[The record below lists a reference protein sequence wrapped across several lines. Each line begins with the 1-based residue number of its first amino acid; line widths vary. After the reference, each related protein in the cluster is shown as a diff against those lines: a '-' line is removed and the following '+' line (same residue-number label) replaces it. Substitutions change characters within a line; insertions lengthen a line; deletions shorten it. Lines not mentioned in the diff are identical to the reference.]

1 MELTKIIVTIAI
13 MIALATETTGADT
26 ERNPTLVPST
36 TGPPLLPKPSG
47 FKRVSRF
54 FQQGVGNPRA
64 ADHCNKDEEVCYIQD
79 GVASTCC
86 NNKCVFLA
94 TDNHNCGACK
104 RKCKFTQVCCRGE
117 CVDIAFDKRHCG
129 ACNHRCNPDEYC
141 VYGMCNYA

>member
-1 MELTKIIVTIAI
+1 
-13 MIALATETTGADT
+13 MIALATETIGADAGT
-26 ERNPTLVPST
+26 ERNPTLIAST
-36 TGPPLLPKPSG
+36 TLPKAGPPLLSKPSG

-54 FQQGVGNPRA
+54 VQQGVGNPRV
-64 ADHCNKDEEVCYIQD
+64 ADHCHKDEEVCYHQD
-79 GVASTCC
+79 GVTSTCC

-117 CVDIAFDKRHCG
+117 CVETAFDKRHCG
-129 ACNHRCNPDEYC
+129 ACNHRCNPGEYC